1 LIALHLDA
9 GQQLAAAKA
18 SLLDARTVGELRDQF
33 IAVLGHDLRNPL
45 GSIAAGTQLL
55 RQTPLSEKAISII
68 AMMDKSVVRMS
79 GLIRN
84 VLDFARGRLGG
95 GITVEPSTASL
106 EPVLQQV
113 IDELQSIHPEHQIDT
128 KFDLANLVGVDAPR
142 IGQLLS
148 NLLANALTYSE
159 ESAPVRVTARTT
171 IEHFALVVCNNGEPI
186 PPAAMERLFQP
197 FSRGDVRPSQQGLG
211 LGLYIASEIAR
222 AHRGTISATSSAE
235 ETCFT
240 FTMPLRWRPGLPP

>member
-1 LIALHLDA
+1 
-9 GQQLAAAKA
+9 
-18 SLLDARTVGELRDQF
+18 
-33 IAVLGHDLRNPL
+33 
-45 GSIAAGTQLL
+45 
-55 RQTPLSEKAISII
+55 
-68 AMMDKSVVRMS
+68 MMDRSVVRMT
-79 GLIRN
+79 GLISN

-95 GITVEPSTASL
+95 GITVEPSAAPL

-113 IDELQSIHPEHQIDT
+113 IDELQSIHPEHQTDA
-128 KFDLANLVGVDAPR
+128 KFDLAYPVVVDARR

-148 NLLANALTYSE
+148 NLVANALTYSE
-159 ESAPVRVTARTT
+159 GSAPVRVMARTT
-171 IEHFALVVCNNGEPI
+171 TEHFDLVVSNKGESI
-186 PPAAMERLFQP
+186 PSATMDRLFQP

-222 AHRGTISATSSAE
+222 AHCGTISVTSSAE